1 MNRMSVGT
9 ALIGLVFLLGTAGCA
24 SKEAA
29 IQPTSGDSSPT
40 SDVPATVSH
49 VSSDALQVCLAR
61 IPRDS
66 SEGARMVAE
75 QSCRDNEVLHQSVA
89 GTAIAKSGNRASA
102 GTQGDSLEAC
112 MARIPSDATTG
123 QRMLAEESC
132 RRDQLMHH

>member
-9 ALIGLVFLLGTAGCA
+9 ALIGLVCLLSVGCA

-29 IQPTSGDSSPT
+29 MQPTVGEPSSSSGVT
-40 SDVPATVSH
+40 ARGSDI
-49 VSSDALQVCLAR
+49 SSDALHVCVAR
-61 IPRDS
+61 IPKDS

-75 QSCRDNEVLHQSVA
+75 QGCREQDALHQSVA
-89 GTAIAKSGNRASA
+89 GAAIAKSGNRASA

-112 MARIPSDATTG
+112 MGHIPGDATVG

-132 RRDQLMHH
+132 KRDQTLHH